1 MNFTVPLD
9 LQPYT
14 FMYRRPTTLSRAGLF
29 IDPFTPLVLLQL
41 LNCLLSCYGYWAC
54 LACLR

>member
-1 MNFTVPLD
+1 MQEAVNFTVPLD

-41 LNCLLSCYGYWAC
+41 LTCLLWLLG